1 MPDRLSADPNVTPNQ
16 FPVHESIL
24 LLAVVLLGGVYNLWG
39 ALVAAFFMRVLPQ
52 ILDKRLGLP
61 PEVLT
66 MLFGLGVMQVLLVQP
81 RGVVEDLR
89 KLGLLIGGKLGLVRR
104 TRLAASSEASA

>member
-1 MPDRLSADPNVTPNQ
+1 MYRRAYVLMVGTA
-16 FPVHESIL
+16 L
-24 LLAVVLLGGVYNLWG
+24 LMGGLAVL
-39 ALVAAFFMRVLPQ
+39 ASQ

-89 KLGLLIGGKLGLVRR
+89 RLGLLIGSRLGLVRR
-104 TRLAASSEASA
+104 APLAATGELAG